1 MGLKNLVSREDYIKE
16 YLHIDRNIEN
26 RDEIYEG
33 LLSTMFGGLKML
45 FKRDWANIKCKNPS
59 VIEYLKEIDQ
69 SLSGYMMVKMQYS
82 NECKTIRQNIANYFS
97 DILEYKLKQIGKSDN
112 IDGLIESENG
122 EKKKNS
128 SRKTVA
134 NKLNIKDKTVLDS
147 LDKYKENI
155 KIACR
160 DSSKLTEY
168 AEQMLNSV
176 IIFVNDVFLNELEK
190 KGVEKEKI
198 EEERKKNEEE
208 MKRLKEI
215 RQKMNK
221 MAKDA
226 GEEKLKKLSDER
238 DKAMRELGV
247 NPIASMKGDKSIDV
261 IVNQFSDM
269 LGEFNNLKI
278 NESKLPNE
286 CSEILRSDTY
296 IGIQK
301 SLDDLDLEFDEN
313 EEESIYNKFLIRV
326 ILNKIKTVFEVV
338 SNNKKMFEGVP
349 SASVQA
355 MLISL
360 SNAVIYGFMGKD
372 KFDIEKSP
380 ERLSLMSK
388 CAIYSDATI
397 GFNLP
402 LVDPKNPDDG
412 NFFVS
417 IMDKFKNTN
426 ISSQE
431 VGDAVK
437 LMSDKDLK
445 SVVNVFY
452 KNSDG
457 SDDDEITPEEN
468 KKFTK
473 EFSNKVMKDFRQNM
487 STLLDI
493 VIENAKKLLK
503 EKTE

>member
-26 RDEIYEG
+26 EDEIYEG

-69 SLSGYMMVKMQYS
+69 SLSGYTMVKMQYY

-97 DILEYKLKQIGKSDN
+97 DILEYKLKQIEKTDN
-112 IDGLIESENG
+112 IDEFIESENK
-122 EKKKNS
+122 EKKNTTSKGVS
-128 SRKTVA
+128 K
-134 NKLNIKDKTVLDS
+134 KMNIKDKTVLDS
-147 LDKYKENI
+147 LDKYKKNI
-155 KIACR
+155 KTACR

-176 IIFVNDVFLNELEK
+176 IVFVNDVVLNELEK
-190 KGVEKEKI
+190 KGVEKEKL

-226 GEEKLKKLSDER
+226 GEEKLKKLSNER
-238 DKAMRELGV
+238 DKSMRTLGV
-247 NPIASMKGDKSIDV
+247 NPITSMKGDKSIDV

-269 LGEFNNLKI
+269 LGEFNDLKI
-278 NESKLPNE
+278 NESKLPDE
-286 CSEILRSDTY
+286 YSEILRSDTY

-301 SLDDLDLEFDEN
+301 SLDDLDLDFDEN
-313 EEESIYNKFLIRV
+313 TEESIYNKFLIRV

-338 SNNKKMFEGVP
+338 SNNKKMFGGVP
-349 SASVQA
+349 STSVQA

-360 SNAVIYGFMGKD
+360 SNAVIYGFMGKE
-372 KFDIEKSP
+372 KFDIEKSS
-380 ERLSLMSK
+380 EILSLMSK

-402 LVDPKNPDDG
+402 LMDPKNPDDG

-417 IMDKFKNTN
+417 IMDKFKNAN
-426 ISSQE
+426 INSQE
-431 VGDAVK
+431 VEDAVNT
-437 LMSDKDLK
+437 MSNKDLK
-445 SVVNVFY
+445 SVLNVFY
-452 KNSDG
+452 KNSG
-457 SDDDEITPEEN
+457 VSDEEEITPEEG
-468 KKFTK
+468 KKFAK
-473 EFSNKVMKDFRQNM
+473 EFSSKVTKDFRQNM
-487 STLLDI
+487 STLLDT
-493 VIENAKKLLK
+493 VIENAYKLLSEK
-503 EKTE
+503 EE